1 MLSKLFGKN
10 QNNIKGTLMF
20 PNDGTCDME
29 QVVTILLEKINTEQ
43 NANGI
48 ENCKYNIAQFYDFAE
63 GQFQKEI
70 RFLDELTL
78 GAYNNGRL
86 ILESNQRVA
95 GMMKPL
101 LSFYAEI
108 QNAEL
113 QQFALMNSTDAM
125 KKTQQ
130 YQEYSE
136 KAIKKNFQGHEIINL
151 LSKRE
156 KLLNK
161 KKMSAMSML
170 KNLDFSNL
178 EESFN
183 SIMAGTPETASIDEQ
198 IEELTSKINAMLAT
212 M

>member
-20 PNDGTCDME
+20 PNDGTCNME
-29 QVVTILLEKINTEQ
+29 QVVAILLEKINAEQ
-43 NANGI
+43 SIDDI
-48 ENCKYNIAQFYDFAE
+48 ENGKYNIAQFYDFAE

-70 RFLDELTL
+70 RFLEELTL

-95 GMMKPL
+95 TMMKPL
-101 LSFYAEI
+101 LSFYTEI

-136 KAIKKNFQGHEIINL
+136 KAIKKNFQGHDVIGL
-151 LSKRE
+151 LNKRE
-156 KLLNK
+156 KLMNK

-178 EESFN
+178 EGSLN
-183 SIMAGTPETASIDEQ
+183 SIIAGTPETASIDTQ
-198 IEELTSKINAMLAT
+198 IEELTSQINTMLST

>member
-10 QNNIKGTLMF
+10 QNNIKGTLIF
-20 PNDGTCDME
+20 PNDGSCDME
-29 QVVTILLEKINTEQ
+29 QIVAILLEKMNSEE
-43 NANGI
+43 NAESM
-48 ENCKYNIAQFYDFAE
+48 ENCKYNISEFYHFAE
-63 GQFQKEI
+63 NQFQEEI
-70 RFLDELTL
+70 RFLEELSL

-86 ILESNQRVA
+86 ILESNKRVA
-95 GMMKPL
+95 NMMKPL
-101 LSFYAEI
+101 LSFYTEI

-113 QQFALMNSTDAM
+113 QQFALINSTDAM

-136 KAIKKNFQGHEIINL
+136 KAIRKNFQGHEIVDL
-151 LSKRE
+151 LNKRE

-178 EESFN
+178 EESLN
-183 SIMAGTPETASIDEQ
+183 SIISGTPENTSLDEHID
-198 IEELTSKINAMLAT
+198 ELTSQINAMLAT

>member
-10 QNNIKGTLMF
+10 QNNIKGTLIF
-20 PNDGTCDME
+20 PNDGSCDIE
-29 QVVTILLEKINTEQ
+29 QVVAILLEKMNSEE
-43 NANGI
+43 NAESM
-48 ENCKYNIAQFYDFAE
+48 ENYKYNISEFYHFAE
-63 GQFQKEI
+63 NQFQEEI
-70 RFLDELTL
+70 RFLEELSL

-86 ILESNQRVA
+86 ILESNKRVA
-95 GMMKPL
+95 NMMKPL
-101 LSFYAEI
+101 LSFYTEI

-136 KAIKKNFQGHEIINL
+136 KAIRKNFQGHEIVDL
-151 LSKRE
+151 LNKRE

-178 EESFN
+178 EESLN
-183 SIMAGTPETASIDEQ
+183 SIISGTPETTSLDEHID
-198 IEELTSKINAMLAT
+198 ELTSQINAMLAT